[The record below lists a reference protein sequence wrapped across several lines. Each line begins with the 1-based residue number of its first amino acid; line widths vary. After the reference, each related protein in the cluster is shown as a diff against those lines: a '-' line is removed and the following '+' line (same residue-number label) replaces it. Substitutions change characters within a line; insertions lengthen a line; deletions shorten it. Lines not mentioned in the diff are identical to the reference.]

1 MVISCA
7 RCKEKHLYTT
17 QTISNLVFLSSFW
30 IRYLRPFLTN
40 FSFEICKDLLE
51 LITSRT
57 FLAVD
62 SNAKTLL
69 WNSATMGGRTRGEET
84 MGEQPRRRPGM
95 FYTKTR
101 PLSCNSESAPSLD
114 FVPSGTSFFNVTA
127 LIDDQV
133 NLSHWFF
140 SSIPYHSDPPWFTS
154 RYCFPPLPER
164 ISQHPGKF
172 HISLI
177 LMSANSTRKF

>member
-1 MVISCA
+1 
-7 RCKEKHLYTT
+7 
-17 QTISNLVFLSSFW
+17 
-30 IRYLRPFLTN
+30 
-40 FSFEICKDLLE
+40 
-51 LITSRT
+51 
-57 FLAVD
+57 
-62 SNAKTLL
+62 
-69 WNSATMGGRTRGEET
+69 MGGRTRGEET

-140 SSIPYHSDPPWFTS
+140 SSIPYHSDPPCIYFEMLLPITS
-154 RYCFPPLPER
+154 RTNLPA
-164 ISQHPGKF
+164 PGKVPHF
-172 HISLI
+172 SRIDV
-177 LMSANSTRKF
+177 RKFHKEVLGAVRNITLTAAQNVCISSTDILVMELAL